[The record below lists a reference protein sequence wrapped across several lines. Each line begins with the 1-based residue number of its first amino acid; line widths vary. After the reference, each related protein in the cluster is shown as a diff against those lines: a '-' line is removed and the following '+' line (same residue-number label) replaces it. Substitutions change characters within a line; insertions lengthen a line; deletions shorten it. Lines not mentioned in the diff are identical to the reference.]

1 MTDYITSANFKT
13 RHGITVTTHDARI
26 AAHITAASLQ
36 VDQICGRQFGPGAS
50 GTRYFHPYSCNSI
63 RVDDCHTITALAI
76 DLDDSGDY
84 ATTLTVATDV
94 VTSPLNGIGPNGQ
107 SGWPIEEIRLLTNS
121 YYLPR
126 FVRPSVKVTATFGWA
141 AVPTDVVEATYLL
154 ANRLFYEVAVP
165 SGATPPNLDLG
176 LPGSALQ
183 RPYTAERLL
192 AQYRRADKAIGVAG

>member
-1 MTDYITSANFKT
+1 VTDYITSANFKT
-13 RHGITVTTHDARI
+13 RHGITVSTHDARI

-50 GTRYFHPYSCNSI
+50 DTRYFSPYSCQGV
-63 RVDDCHTITALAI
+63 RVDDCYTITALAL
-76 DLDDSGDY
+76 DLDDTGTY
-84 ATTLTVATDV
+84 ATTLAASDY

-107 SGWPIEEIRLLTNS
+107 SGWPIEDIALVG
-121 YYLPR
+121 YAYQLPR
-126 FVRPSVKVTATFGWA
+126 FRRPSVKVTATFGWA
-141 AVPTDVVEATYLL
+141 AVPVDVVEATYLL
-154 ANRLFYEVAVP
+154 AHRLFYEVAVP

-176 LPGSALQ
+176 LPGSPLQ